1 MNNNS
6 KSGQIM
12 YMNLIPVTLIVVL
25 IIGAGYLMTKGD
37 FKLPFFGNNLEIR
50 RFENFPTTITTQKQ
64 FGKQR
69 VVIKSQEE
77 LDRFLANLDSA
88 GLVKITEAINFD
100 KEYVLGAATQT
111 FDKEGYDLKIRRV
124 YKDKDSGKVLVS
136 LKERRPGES
145 CKNLEA
151 VNNVAVDIVAI
162 SKTDKEISFDVAKE
176 TYECD

>member
-1 MNNNS
+1 
-6 KSGQIM
+6 M

-77 LDRFLANLDSA
+77 LGQIF
-88 GLVKITEAINFD
+88 F
-100 KEYVLGAATQT
+100 
-111 FDKEGYDLKIRRV
+111 
-124 YKDKDSGKVLVS
+124 
-136 LKERRPGES
+136 
-145 CKNLEA
+145 
-151 VNNVAVDIVAI
+151 
-162 SKTDKEISFDVAKE
+162 
-176 TYECD
+176 